1 MLKECWYENWLMAK
15 GACGDDTLRR
25 RAIREAITGDV
36 IYAGKRRT
44 SEPRIHVR
52 DFVAALHIAA
62 VPRQYG
68 KH

>member
-25 RAIREAITGDV
+25 QAIREAIIGDV

-44 SEPRIHVR
+44 NEPRIHVR
-52 DFVAALHIAA
+52 DFVAALHITAA
-62 VPRQYG
+62 
-68 KH
+68 